1 MSDIG
6 PTLPALLLLVGGLI
20 LRNSSAVLCALCLVH
35 DEAPLHEPHIMQLA
49 GVPCSH
55 VAICRLPSTASE
67 LLQSGSSVATAHPL
81 PTACQLLQLGSGAAS
96 SHLLHTASQ
105 LIQQRLHHCQQTCGG
120 YDICPHAHYKQWL
133 WPLLSSTQ
141 LVHTVHINF

>member
-6 PTLPALLLLVGGLI
+6 PTLPALLLLVGQLI
-20 LRNSSAVLCALCLVH
+20 LRNSLASLCLIH
-35 DEAPLHEPHIMQLA
+35 NEAPLHEPHIVQLA

-81 PTACQLLQLGSGAAS
+81 PTACQLLQSGSAADT
-96 SHLLHTASQ
+96 SHLLHTAYQ
-105 LIQQRLHHCQQTCGG
+105 LM
-120 YDICPHAHYKQWL
+120 
-133 WPLLSSTQ
+133 LSSRGCTSPTIS
-141 LVHTVHINF
+141 LSGLWHWP